1 MKKALLALVALVV
14 IVVGAVAAILF
25 TVDPVAII
33 DGQKTKITAVVRESL
48 GRDVTFGAV
57 KGSVLPTLA
66 ASIDTIAMTGAT
78 TEDKAQLE
86 VGNIEVRISLWR
98 AIVSLGKDLHVDAIV
113 IRGLT
118 VRAKRD
124 AEGRWD
130 FDDIM
135 AKTSGETPPEE
146 EKPAEAEVPKD
157 LSFLEGARLSRVAIE
172 DARFEIDDAALG
184 RPLVISDF
192 DVEIRDVALGQPIA
206 VTLHALFE
214 DGPSKTP
221 IDIAVT
227 LSELRKDLSFDPM
240 PDVKSSVKV
249 ADLELGPW
257 AQLLPK
263 DIMAPSAGKLGLD
276 VRASLTDGLHV
287 IDAQLDVRMQDVV
300 LREKGT
306 LGAPLTLTLATALDV
321 DTNKQRYKVSNLRI
335 TGTGIDAS
343 GGALIEGTG
352 PAALQN
358 ADLKLAVADLARLV
372 AVVPS
377 TSPLLP
383 RELTLAG
390 PIRTHVNGNVA
401 DIDISVNLDDAH
413 VAWAKDFDKK
423 AGRPLHLSLNGKK
436 SAEVLDIPTF
446 ELVVDTARLAGK
458 MALPLAPNRP
468 LTADIKTGPITVASL
483 KDLLPA
489 VASAL
494 SGGKRVDGTFALE
507 IVASAQGEK
516 ADARVLVDLSALDVN
531 LEGLTVKGSGKVDA
545 RAVPTGSTTRL
556 VVATDLAGLSLSSV
570 DAAGAKV
577 LDKPVGMPLTID
589 LAVVHT
595 GPRADIERANI
606 LLGKTTIAA
615 KGGASGL
622 DQGNA
627 VLDLDFGTV
636 DVAFD
641 DVRRTVPG
649 AAALPAG
656 GRLRAAVKVGG
667 DPNAMQGMTVDVGGL
682 DLAFGRSHVKGD
694 VKLKN
699 LDAPVVDAS
708 LQSILLQ
715 FDDLRALEPS
725 LQESLPAGGRFDGG
739 IVAKVDSAKLSTLD
753 TAVTIKELVYG
764 KTQAKGTLALKD
776 LDRPVFAFDISS
788 PYLNIDELVGK
799 DDGKKDDAKG
809 KPVEKGPDENPHGLP
824 KAVRE
829 QLKKVSGQG
838 TLKVG
843 KAIFDGLEL
852 ANFVGTLRM
861 KDGVVTFDA
870 LDFGIYGGTV
880 SAAGTELDLGATY
893 TGYKLKMKTKSID
906 LGRALTAHTS
916 IGHTFDGRVSKDLD
930 LSGRGLTADDLAAS
944 LTGALRFT
952 SDHLTVKTLDVL
964 GPIGAPLKAA
974 LESTGFGGFKGL
986 SGGSGGASTASASSA
1001 SASSA
1006 KGAKAAK
1013 AKQALTEG
1021 TTLQAVN
1028 AFLQFAS
1035 GKFVLK
1041 NPLETKTP
1049 FGAMKVEGGGALDKT
1064 LDFKTIALIDPS
1076 VVNNSLGTQAVNE
1089 RVAVPF
1095 QLGGTW
1101 DKPMIKGMDT
1111 SALVKSVMSGAAL
1124 GKLGPLGAGATDAI
1138 KAAANAEATAR
1149 AAAEDAQKKAAAAA
1163 AQAQQQAQAQADA
1176 AKAQAQ
1182 AQADAAKKKAEEQAD
1197 AAKKKAE
1204 AQADKAKKEAEKK
1217 AEKAKKEA
1225 EKKAKAETKKAQDK
1239 LKGML
1244 K

>member
-1 MKKALLALVALVV
+1 MKKILLAIVALVV
-14 IVVGAVAAILF
+14 VTVGALAAILF
-25 TVDPVAII
+25 TVDPKAII
-33 DGQKTKITAVVRESL
+33 DTQKEKITAVVRQSL
-48 GRDVTFGAV
+48 GRDVTFGTV
-57 KGSVLPTLA
+57 KGSVLPVLS
-66 ASIDTIAMTGAT
+66 ASIDTVAMTAAKAD
-78 TEDKAQLE
+78 DKPQLE
-86 VGNIEVRISLWR
+86 IGNVEVRISLWR
-98 AIVSLGKDLHVDAIV
+98 AITSLGKDLQIDAIV
-113 IRGLT
+113 VRGLT
-118 VRAKRD
+118 VRARRD

-130 FDDIM
+130 FDDIV
-135 AKTSGETPPEE
+135 AKTSGEVPLEDDAP
-146 EKPAEAEVPKD
+146 KEAEVPKD

-184 RPLVISDF
+184 RPLVVSDV
-192 DVEIRDVALGQPIA
+192 DIEAKDIALGQPIA
-206 VTLHALFE
+206 LVLHALFE
-214 DGPSKTP
+214 DGASKTP
-221 IDIAVT
+221 IDVAVT

-263 DIMAPSAGKLGLD
+263 DVMAPAKGKLGLD
-276 VRASLTDGLHV
+276 VTANLSQGLTV
-287 IDAQLDVRMQDVV
+287 IDAQVDVRMAEIV

-306 LGAPLTLTLATALDV
+306 SGAPVTLALAAALDI
-321 DTNKQRYKVSNLRI
+321 DTNKQRYKVSNLRMS
-335 TGTGIDAS
+335 GTGIDAS
-343 GGALIEGTG
+343 GSALVEGSGA
-352 PAALQN
+352 AALQN
-358 ADLKLAVADLARLV
+358 ADLKLAVADLARIV
-372 AVVPS
+372 AIVPS

-383 RELTLAG
+383 PELTLEG
-390 PIRTHVNGNVA
+390 PIRTHVNGNAA
-401 DIDISVNLDDAH
+401 DVDIMVNLDDAH

-423 AGRPLHLSLNGKK
+423 AGRPLHLSLTGKK
-436 SAEVLDIPTF
+436 SAQVLDIPTF

-458 MALPLAPNRP
+458 MAIPLSANQPM
-468 LTADIKTGPITVASL
+468 TADIKTGPVTVASL

-489 VASAL
+489 VADAL
-494 SGGKRVDGTFALE
+494 GGGKRVDGTFALE
-507 IVASAQGEK
+507 VVASAKGEK
-516 ADARVLVDLSALDVN
+516 ADAHVVMDLSALDVN
-531 LEGLTVKGSGKVDA
+531 LEGLTVKGGGKIDA
-545 RAVPTGSTTRL
+545 RAVPSGGTTRL
-556 VVATDLAGLSLSSV
+556 VVASDLAQLSLSSV
-570 DAAGAKV
+570 DATGAKV
-577 LDKPVGMPLTID
+577 LDKPAGMPLTID
-589 LAVVHT
+589 VAVVHT

-627 VLDLDFGTV
+627 MLDLDFGNV

-649 AAALPAG
+649 AAALPPG

-667 DPNAMQGMTVDVGGL
+667 DPNALVGMTVDVKGL
-682 DLAFGRSHVKGD
+682 DLAFGKSHIKGD
-694 VKLKN
+694 VNVKN
-699 LDAPVVDAS
+699 LDAPVVDA
-708 LQSILLQ
+708 QIPDLLVQ

-725 LQESLPAGGRFDGG
+725 LKESLPAGGRFVGG
-739 IVAKVDSAKLSTLD
+739 VVAKVDSAKLSTLD
-753 TAVTIKELVYG
+753 TTVTIQEVVYG

-799 DDGKKDDAKG
+799 DDGKKDDGKG
-809 KPVEKGPDENPHGLP
+809 KPEEKSDDENPHGLP
-824 KAVRE
+824 KAARE

-852 ANFVGTLRM
+852 ADFVGTLRM

-880 SAAGTELDLGATY
+880 SAAGTELDLGSTY

-906 LGRALTAHTS
+906 LGRALAAHTS
-916 IGHTFDGRVSKDLD
+916 IGHTFDGRISKDLD
-930 LSGRGLTADDLAAS
+930 LSGRGLTADDLAES

-974 LESTGFGGFKGL
+974 LESTGFSGFKGL
-986 SGGSGGASTASASSA
+986 SGGGGGASTASASGA
-1001 SASSA
+1001 SA

-1028 AFLQFAS
+1028 AFLQFTR

-1049 FGAMKVEGGGALDKT
+1049 FGALQLDGGGALDKT
-1064 LDFKTIALIDPS
+1064 LDFKTIAFIEPN
-1076 VVNNSLGTQAVNE
+1076 VVNNALGTQAVNE

-1095 QLGGTW
+1095 TLGGTW

-1111 SALVKSVMSGAAL
+1111 GALVKSVMSGAAL
-1124 GKLGPLGAGATDAI
+1124 GKLGALGANAADAMQ
-1138 KAAANAEATAR
+1138 AAANAEATAR
-1149 AAAEDAQKKAAAAA
+1149 AAAENAQKQAQAAADNAKQQA
-1163 AQAQQQAQAQADA
+1163 LAQADAAKKQAQAQADA
-1176 AKAQAQ
+1176 AKKQAQ
-1182 AQADAAKKKAEEQAD
+1182 AQADAAKKKAEEQAN
-1197 AAKKKAE
+1197 
-1204 AQADKAKKEAEKK
+1204 KAKKEAEKK
-1217 AEKAKKEA
+1217 AEKAKKAA
-1225 EKKAKAETKKAQDK
+1225 EKKAKAEAKKAQDK
-1239 LKGML
+1239 VKGMF